1 MTPIEMSYEFDIIYN
16 NIMSDIAPG
25 LNEYEKSIF
34 LTKAQEQIVMALYRG
49 NDVKGGVD
57 TNEEQSMALKNLIKE
72 ESIPINA
79 KSSYISMSNDVMY
92 VIREE
97 ASLADKCK
105 STAIVKP
112 IPHDHYNIIKKNPFR
127 GLPANYVIRT
137 RLNVRTFIESSKDIE
152 SYRYIY
158 IKRPYPII
166 LEDLEEGLSINGH
179 RVPLSNESVSEL
191 NHESQKAIIDLA
203 VALAKATWKQ

>member
-127 GLPANYVIRT
+127 GLPANCVIRT